1 MEDAA
6 LKMISLHIGLVVESR
21 DLLDEWRRQVG
32 AARPPLL
39 RASGQVA

>member
-1 MEDAA
+1 MV
-6 LKMISLHIGLVVESR
+6 SLHIGLVVESR
-21 DLLDEWRRQVG
+21 DLLHEWQRQVD